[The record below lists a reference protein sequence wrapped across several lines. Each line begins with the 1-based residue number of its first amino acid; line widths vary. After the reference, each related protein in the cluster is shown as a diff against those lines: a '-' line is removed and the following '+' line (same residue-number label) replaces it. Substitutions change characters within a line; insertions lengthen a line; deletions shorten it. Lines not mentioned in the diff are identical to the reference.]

1 MMAFATVE
9 DFTGG
14 VELVIFSDPFEKG
27 KACIDTDRMVLIT
40 GRVNTREGEAPKVIV
55 SEIVPLEQLTERFN
69 CQLVIKIGAE
79 CSESTIDKAL
89 GSLEAYPGNA
99 PVLLAT
105 RENGTEVFIRSRKYA
120 INVDFNLLNELKEL
134 LGDSAAYLRPLNMKE
149 DIS

>member
-1 MMAFATVE
+1 
-9 DFTGG
+9 
-14 VELVIFSDPFEKG
+14 
-27 KACIDTDRMVLIT
+27 
-40 GRVNTREGEAPKVIV
+40 
-55 SEIVPLEQLTERFN
+55 
-69 CQLVIKIGAE
+69 LVIKIGAE

-89 GSLEAYPGNA
+89 GSLEAYRGNA